1 MCDKSQASEI
11 LRGESGGFEA
21 SAMLVWTLLIVFF
34 WAVVPGLIT
43 GWMRRERGRSFLP
56 GLLVGVLLGPL
67 GILITLALIY
77 FDERREAR
85 GQRRGRGRAVRIFYD
100 VPVVGRLHV
109 STVWALAGLA
119 TFLCLW
125 MVGGIGYE
133 FYRTSLL
140 PEDRGGDAPATAG
153 TVNDKKM
160 AEANSS
166 AVAAPAETKLTAS
179 AQSNTSSQARTAL
192 IGNIS
197 AQPAQAS
204 GGASRS
210 ENSSTQPAQPASTD
224 AAVGTATGAPGS
236 NSPAT
241 APSPKSEGGA
251 TASNAKATAP
261 SREAAVSEVTQ
272 TLSLSGHKVHASLS
286 GDARTT
292 TLSLTGAT
300 LTREVGNQLL
310 GNRRLRESLKAAGVR
325 IVVVVNGQES
335 WTYML

>member
-1 MCDKSQASEI
+1 
-11 LRGESGGFEA
+11 
-21 SAMLVWTLLIVFF
+21 MLVWTLLIVFF

-77 FDERREAR
+77 LDERREAR
-85 GQRRGRGRAVRIFYD
+85 GRRHRRGRAVRVFYD

-109 STVWALAGLA
+109 STVWALAGLT

-140 PEDRGGDAPATAG
+140 PEDSGGDAPATAKA
-153 TVNDKKM
+153 VNDKKT

-166 AVAAPAETKLTAS
+166 AVAAPTDAKLAAS
-179 AQSNTSSQARTAL
+179 AQSNASSQTRTAL
-192 IGNIS
+192 IGNIT

-204 GGASRS
+204 AGASRS
-210 ENSSTQPAQPASTD
+210 ENSSTQTTQPPSAD
-224 AAVGTATGAPGS
+224 AAGINVSGPPESNPPVSAP
-236 NSPAT
+236 SPRAESGAT
-241 APSPKSEGGA
+241 AP
-251 TASNAKATAP
+251 TAKVAAP

-272 TLSLSGHKVHASLS
+272 ALSSSGHRVHAAIS

-325 IVVVVNGQES
+325 IVVMVNGQES